1 MSALST
7 PIVDALVSI
16 VGASAVLT
24 RAEDV
29 VPYSFDGTA
38 ALNERPAAVV
48 FPQTTEQVV
57 RCVKLAARMARPS
70 SREVQAPA

>member
-1 MSALST
+1 MRSLSA

-16 VGASAVLT
+16 VGSNAVLT

-48 FPQTTEQVV
+48 FPQTTEQVP
-57 RCVKLAARMARPS
+57 AAFNSRALMARPS

>member
-1 MSALST
+1 MSLSA

-16 VGASAVLT
+16 VGSSAVLT

-38 ALNERPAAVV
+38 ALYERPSAVV
-48 FPQTTEQVV
+48 FPQTTQQVS
-57 RCVKLAARMARPS
+57 CAALA
-70 SREVQAPA
+70 